1 MMTSVIRTA
10 LFVPANRPERIPK
23 ALAAHADAVIVDL
36 EDAVEHLGKDAA
48 RESLCDFLGTHADAR
63 VWVRINDAATPWH
76 EADLRACR
84 GRANITGILLP
95 KAESLAQVRH
105 VAQSGIPVI
114 PIVETAQGLID
125 VAEVA
130 RTPGVARL
138 AFGSLDYAL
147 DLGLSPDTD
156 GADVVLDH
164 ARVQVLLHSR
174 GAGLAQPLDGVFPGI
189 QDTSGLR
196 AAAMRAR
203 DMGFGGMLCIHP
215 GQVPVIH
222 EAFLPPLAEIDWA
235 RDVIRAAKEN
245 GLAAFKL
252 DGKMVDAPVIARARR
267 LLELAGEGAAGGPA
281 AGTPAAGAPVAGAP
295 AAPR

>member
-1 MMTSVIRTA
+1 MATVIRTA

-23 ALAAHADAVIVDL
+23 ALAAGADAVIVDL

-48 RESLCDFLGTHADAR
+48 RESLCDFLGTHPEAR
-63 VWVRINDAATPWH
+63 AWVRINDASTPWH
-76 EADLRACR
+76 EADIKACR
-84 GRANITGILLP
+84 GRANITGLLLP

-105 VAQSGIPVI
+105 VAQSGIAVL
-114 PIVETAQGLID
+114 PIIETAQGLIN

-130 RTPGVARL
+130 ATPGVARL
-138 AFGSLDYAL
+138 AFGSLDFAL

-156 GADVVLDH
+156 GADVVLDQ
-164 ARVQVLLHSR
+164 ARGQVLLHSR

-189 QDTSGLR
+189 QDSSGLR

-215 GQVPVIH
+215 SQVPVIH
-222 EAFLPPLAEIDWA
+222 EAFLPPLADVAWA
-235 RDVIRAAKEN
+235 RDVLRAAKES
-245 GLAAFKL
+245 GAAAFKL

-267 LLELAGEGAAGGPA
+267 LLELAGE
-281 AGTPAAGAPVAGAP
+281 AP
-295 AAPR
+295 AAR